1 LEWWLQLLVLLL
13 VWVSG
18 GAALVGVF
26 TVVHLVGALAAIAVH
41 VAISVAVVSMMCILP
56 KSRVILASM
65 MLVLAGLTVFRSPR
79 LMVHMVEVLRMKS
92 LL

>member
-1 LEWWLQLLVLLL
+1 MQLLVLVLLL

-41 VAISVAVVSMMCILP
+41 VAVSVAAVSMVRILP

-65 MLVLAGLTVFRSPR
+65 MLVLAGLTIFRSPR
-79 LMVHMVEVLRMKS
+79 LVVHMIEVLRMKS